1 MHSMASLMLLK
12 YIPQASGVLSFCFCP
27 PCLSVSAGSSQALAL
42 RWGHWVWTSH
52 GFCWWWWAL
61 WCGQTGSGGTSHKA
75 WPAGPSWA
83 CWKTWKSRRSEY
95 QLLSIALLSS
105 HFVCQ
110 KKQKWVNY
118 DKNAIFG
125 WTLPLG
131 NKHLI
136 CERSFWLYFVDS
148 KPRETCDSAVGS
160 LQMSKVNDT
169 SFAICE
175 AFRICI
181 LLYFAAGVSN
191 ACQRFFHLFFKC
203 SWQQRYSMNIKG
215 KFRRICARLSSL

>member
-61 WCGQTGSGGTSHKA
+61 WCGQMGSGGTSHKA

-110 KKQKWVNY
+110 KKQKWVIWQ
-118 DKNAIFG
+118 KCHFRVNASIRKQPSDLWKIFFIIFC
-125 WTLPLG
+125 WVKAPG
-131 NKHLI
+131 NM
-136 CERSFWLYFVDS
+136 WLCCGEFANV
-148 KPRETCDSAVGS
+148 KS
-160 LQMSKVNDT
+160 LQHKLCYLWS
-169 SFAICE
+169 I
-175 AFRICI
+175 
-181 LLYFAAGVSN
+181 
-191 ACQRFFHLFFKC
+191 
-203 SWQQRYSMNIKG
+203 
-215 KFRRICARLSSL
+215 